1 MANKPTPGTHRI
13 RNAYDHEVEI
23 EGRKYYFA
31 PLSLHDCKRLKH
43 MMLKAM
49 EGDLS
54 SMGQSKL
61 AFLDPEV
68 EQPLLELLALGAAV
82 DVNGNPVPL
91 ADQGPPEGWVL
102 NQGEFTT
109 HADMA
114 RQLGFL
120 LKGIEYQLGPFLE
133 SLGALGRTTP
143 DSPAP
148 EQE

>member
-1 MANKPTPGTHRI
+1 MANKPTQTRL
-13 RNAYDHEVEI
+13 RTDYEHEAEV

-54 SMGQSKL
+54 ALGQSRL
-61 AFLDPEV
+61 AFLDPDV
-68 EQPLLELLALGAAV
+68 ERPLLELIALGAAV
-82 DVNGNPVPL
+82 DVNGTPMHL
-91 ADQGPPEGWVL
+91 ADHGPPEGWML

-114 RQLGFL
+114 RQLAFL

-133 SLGALGRTTP
+133 SLGALGQSQQASPTP
-143 DSPAP
+143 A
-148 EQE
+148 QE